1 MRLLA
6 FFLLLLLYR
15 GVWSNLVQQNDYPED
30 IDYLDMDP
38 DSLLAENAIIVS
50 NATCGEKKREY
61 YCRLVEHAG
70 YDFTAF
76 KRTKRQVFTYPQD
89 ARTYKD
95 ADGSLVECNY
105 CDARDPNLR
114 HPIEYAVSGDSN
126 LWWQSPSL
134 AEGLQYH
141 AVTIDIDLKQV
152 YQIVF
157 VLLRMGDSP
166 RPANWVLE
174 KSINGQAFQPWVFFA
189 ENAYQCYTLYQ
200 PMVNGT
206 LRITS
211 DSRPHKLG
219 NTEVYCT
226 TYFSQPQNLQAGE
239 IIIPLTVDREGAS
252 TSRFEANK
260 PIDPELIDFLSARFV
275 RLRFQKLQTLSGDW
289 MTLRDQ
295 LDPTVYNR
303 YYYSIRNIK
312 IGGKCICNSHA
323 NTCGRQI
330 IDGVPR
336 AVCDCQ
342 HNTCGYT
349 CERCCP
355 LFNQQPWRP
364 GAMCEECNCHGKAD
378 SCVYNQTVANLQ
390 LSLNRYNVREGGGV
404 CIGCRERTTGIN
416 CEDCSPGYYRPLNVA
431 PEAKN
436 PCVPCNCNLHGSTGV
451 CVSNDA
457 MMPEKQ
463 PGDCIC
469 REGFTGRL
477 CDRCAEGYYE
487 SPITP
492 GECLK
497 CPCDVAGSH
506 RGQGYRCQPPCNC
519 KPNVDPDSLC
529 KACLPGHF
537 NLDNE
542 DPEGCQACFCMGLS
556 KECHSVSVS
565 TARRLEQEGKLGTV
579 DTLDGWSLVVPP
591 SPRSLPVPPISAGAS
606 VEAAASTRMLR
617 ISSEDAEFSLGPPAA
632 EPSHATYWSAP
643 TIYLGKQLTAY
654 RGYLEVITR
663 FASPSIRSTAAVAT
677 SVYDNYTLSRIWITE
692 PDVVIEGHGIRLGYS
707 PSPEN
712 RQMHRVQ
719 RIRLHE
725 SNFRVLVEAGSGNL
739 DRIPIHQ
746 TQAIGTERQPAY
758 SASTYER
765 GSNNRVDYTRAGRPA
780 TIVDVMAVLSNV
792 TKLYVKARYTDDQA
806 YSELR
811 RVAMERAERRNNTHI
826 LLEGIRSVE
835 ECRCPPGHRGTS
847 CEECETGYWRDPSIA
862 LAGQGQDGAIAA
874 FLGLMNPI
882 YRRVCVPCEC
892 NGRAD
897 TCDPNTGHCLNCKY
911 NTYGRN
917 CEQCA
922 PGFHLDPT
930 KFGSDICQ
938 PCECPSL
945 SNHKTN
951 SCISLSGRS
960 LGSFGFP
967 VEKPYACLDCEENT
981 RGQFCEACA
990 EMFYGNPL
998 LGQPCRPCDCGL
1010 MAIGCDG
1017 ITGECRCGYHTTGPR
1032 CTECEPGSHG
1042 DPLQSEPCT
1051 PCRCHPVGSRSIECD
1066 KETGL
1071 CLCKLFYEG
1080 RHCDRCVSGRGNVDA
1095 GCPFCNCDPLGSLP
1109 LTNGSCDP
1117 VTGQCYCKPGVGGT
1131 LECDRCDDGYYNL
1144 GINGCQ
1150 SCECSNRALSTSCHP
1165 TTGQCECGDNVVGQK
1180 CDRCLAGYYWN
1191 GSEPHCISCDCGA
1204 GSLSTSGC
1212 DMFTGQC
1219 RCAPFVTGRRCDQC
1233 EPGFWGPSPQ
1243 GCKRCPQCPS
1253 GRVCDQLTGKCSCPR
1268 NTSGDRCETCVPNSY
1283 DYNPILGCK
1292 DCNCSKIG
1300 SVNAL
1305 GGCDL
1310 VTGQCTCKSGFSGR
1324 ACDKCAPGYYGYPD
1338 CKPCMCS
1345 LEGTLRNASNGDQL
1359 ACNPETGACLCKPNV
1374 EGEKCDRCIPGS
1386 FGLSADYPLGCYACF
1401 CFPTSKPPQC
1411 EQLKGYRSVPEIP
1424 RRLQLVG
1431 TDNPYMPGGP
1441 VVDLQLTSE
1450 VSTGSSQLPDLT
1462 VGQSQ
1467 FKWRF
1472 SKSMPTFLILPDVK
1486 GTYTRS
1492 YGSIL
1497 AEVHV
1502 DCLPTASCGFETS
1515 EDNTRLEARWVP
1527 SAYQTVLED
1536 PQKVFAR
1543 MTALNGQ
1550 LEFEYQP
1557 QNPPPHTPVP
1567 GGDLVA
1573 QYNTIWMREDDWVLT
1588 RINTQHLRVRPSR
1601 AALMLALVNITSF
1614 SVRLAL
1620 PGIPL
1625 KAISVNYRTRTA
1637 KSEALTQLGT
1647 PITTIETCVCTDSAK
1662 GDHCEMAD
1670 KLSYFPP
1677 IVIKPGPDGTFF
1689 DEMTDISKPSD
1700 NDSIPA
1706 GGKPSFSFE
1715 GGGVLDCECNGMATE
1730 CDQQSGFCINCAG
1743 NTAGAHC
1750 EVCAEGYSG
1759 DPVKGVLC
1767 ERCRCPSETAN
1778 YAKTCYSIGSYGQH
1792 VCECLPGY
1800 AGQLCDRCAT
1810 GYYGDPLMVIP
1821 CKPCACNPA
1830 GSRHQNCNMKTGQ
1843 CACLPGVSGRQC
1855 DECPEGHV
1863 VDAGRCIDCRGEC
1876 TGELL
1881 ERAAEVSTEMDAI
1894 DLTELARRGLNDLQN
1909 RAKQLL
1915 DRYNLTGTLY
1925 TERELL
1931 ERASKITDDLSR
1943 ISLTMVTT
1951 LPASIK
1957 AIDEASCNSTNN
1969 TARLSRKLV
1978 GLERR
1983 FNEWIQSMQ
1992 NFRSGPVDEALI
2004 QQWHQQARLIR
2015 QEVSRID
2022 LQPTNEWA
2030 SEMLEATRQLEEQLA
2045 AILKRTSGVNYAV
2058 KIDRLEY
2065 YQKMLDSHLNTQ
2077 LERLYNMGNQT
2088 QQKLDEILSIQEMMD
2103 NTSGSAIDMIH
2114 LNQSIFEE
2122 QLTILKNNVSN
2133 FQTPT
2138 LSELNRLADLLEK
2151 SQPFNQVPDAVPPE
2165 AISKAH
2171 SLERVSN
2178 RIVAALDRDGV
2189 DRTLEVRETYKNIED
2204 TLMEARAITDEAMRA
2219 IEAVGGE
2226 GVSASSIEASLAD
2239 IQKRHEKTVDRV
2251 QHLNDRLN
2259 DAKLIADA
2267 NADRLATLKKS
2278 FADISVV
2285 LKRTLE
2291 TSKLTKER
2299 VNGQLSPLVT
2309 LTRPKLDALT
2319 EEVMKERKTFNRIDK
2334 EVRAIEKQFN
2344 EIEGTANMAVN
2355 QANSTQRSL
2364 LEMIAKTEE
2373 QAEVVDRKMATA
2385 RRLASL
2391 ARSLLDLTYGSL
2403 GKDPIPLRLSGGD
2416 CTYTLV
2422 PYHTTRSRVFDLEFW
2437 FAPALLRRSSTS
2449 SPITSSATGIRT
2461 NSVLLVGRRAFP
2473 ARTSMFAVTVE
2484 PNRNLR
2490 FAWSQ
2495 PDVVGGELGI
2505 EIGPLNGSTT
2515 NRVRVI
2521 GVSGR
2526 VDLYLQE
2533 VPKDRETLDG
2543 LPTRLETYIEE
2554 NDGESLPTGLLLDNQ
2569 LELRVGGAF
2578 HSTSTSELNAPPL
2591 ESWGEGGA
2599 EEMWRRLMKMEHAKG
2614 CLYEL
2619 KIAGHRL
2626 GFPDFAKAD
2635 PACLQQTE
2643 DFCKIHTNFRPIV
2656 RDGYVWE
2663 KTAALETGLTITP
2676 SRSRPREVTSAE
2688 VFLEYMQL
2696 HDFAATD
2703 AYARITSYDHIS
2715 PCDRTLNIHLQKLA
2729 PQIANSMVLTFYNY
2743 REDYGITVES
2753 KGYDL
2758 FCSRWHGNLKGGI
2771 SHRTRSIRP
2780 IRVSPIASNYWA
2792 LEERVAEDCALA
2804 REDDYV
2810 FFVGGIPPGHFE
2822 LRKAMKEYGLSTSG
2836 FRGRIGLATS
2846 GDHML
2851 GSILIDSYTKTPIRN
2866 YGDTRFA
2873 DIRQTEEAYAIKN
2886 TSPSNQYCLTLMPL
2900 TNYTSFELKPNKFSA
2915 PWLPEISMTVRFRPV
2930 GNDEINLLRMQ
2941 VAEQNNL
2948 WFRVWLTSDLR
2959 VGIAIPSD
2967 PTKFITREIFGAPV
2981 IRDPA
2986 NNLAALKAREAQV
2999 FQQPLFTES
3008 VLTLRF
3014 GGPEF
3019 TRLTVLF
3026 DQRPVHTWKLSQSI
3040 PKSAVLQ
3047 VYVGPEL
3054 NTLSYYGFSIS
3065 NLIIGKHRVD
3075 FANDV
3080 VDSLRNRPFYRFGEC
3095 GGQLRPRFLTPADES
3110 HPSPTT
3116 EFVYQGLDLSAPPA
3130 GRRLRSVF
3138 EDCGDINPQL
3148 CDAISDNVTKEW
3160 PIIIHSLLSP
3170 KPSRR
3175 VRVRSMQYAGNGKSA
3190 KNCREAQA
3198 LSAWFNGEA
3207 HWEVENIAKVLSGN
3221 PDFRVTIGFRTREQ
3235 NDSKNTVGLLGA
3247 FNFGFKAGTFFILL
3261 GERQIHL
3268 VVESGADGNSDFY
3281 WSSPLLDLRGNA
3293 WHRLEL
3299 LPVNMETKDARRG
3312 VQITK
3317 MRFILDYHEAWIEEP
3332 ITWRVPVNAFIGGYP
3347 TARTVRMGS
3356 KTVNL
3361 ANLFGCV
3368 DELALGGQEFDLSK
3382 SRLPPC
3388 PDCFVLDAKAVHV
3401 LPKVQDII
3409 QPDRGLLLPLNLNVD
3424 SKATENMTSVK
3435 FSFEVLYDAQ
3445 VIGVESLFVMVFE
3458 NLNEPEEPIRIW
3470 IYLDRY
3476 MVYVTD
3482 ITMEEKVSF
3491 SISTVEPLAWH
3502 YASVKISMQ
3511 EFASIIEIST
3521 QGESAQS
3528 LIMNTVGPLRGIFY
3542 GSDEEITPQMQSDH
3556 HSGAVVP
3563 PFMGCLRN
3571 LKLFID
3577 ERIEAEVKFPE
3588 SAQHLV
3594 HGVCTL

>member
-1 MRLLA
+1 MGLPIA
-6 FFLLLLLYR
+6 
-15 GVWSNLVQQNDYPED
+15 DYPED
-30 IDYLDMDP
+30 MDYLDMDP
-38 DSLLAENAIIVS
+38 DSLLAENAIIIA

-70 YDFTAF
+70 YDYAAAR
-76 KRTKRQVFTYPQD
+76 RTKRQVYTYTQD
-89 ARTYKD
+89 ARTYKNV
-95 ADGSLVECNY
+95 DGSLVECNY

-114 HPIEYAVSGDSN
+114 HPIEYAVSGNSS

-134 AEGLQYH
+134 AEGLHYH

-157 VLLRMGDSP
+157 ILLRMGDSP
-166 RPANWVLE
+166 RPANWILE
-174 KSINGQAFQPWVFFA
+174 KSIDGKVFHPWVFFA
-189 ENAYQCYTLYQ
+189 ENAYQCQTLYQ
-200 PMVNGT
+200 PMLNVT
-206 LRITS
+206 LRVTGN
-211 DSRPHKLG
+211 SRPHRLG
-219 NTEVYCT
+219 NNEVYCT
-226 TYFSQPQNLQAGE
+226 TFFSQPQNLQAGE

-252 TSRFEANK
+252 ASRFETNK

-323 NTCGRQI
+323 NTCGRKI

-404 CIGCRERTTGIN
+404 CIGCREQTTGIN
-416 CEDCSPGYYRPLNVA
+416 CEDCVAGYYRPLNVA

-457 MMPEKQ
+457 MMPEKH

-477 CDRCAEGYYE
+477 CDRCAEGYYD
-487 SPITP
+487 SPIAP

-519 KPNVDPDSLC
+519 KPNVDPESLC
-529 KACLPGHF
+529 KACMPGHF
-537 NLDNE
+537 NLDDE

-565 TARRLEQEGKLGTV
+565 TARRLEQDGKLGTV
-579 DTLDGWSLVVPP
+579 DTLEGWNLVVP
-591 SPRSLPVPPISAGAS
+591 SSSRSLSVPPISAGAS
-606 VEAAASTRMLR
+606 VAEAATTRMLR
-617 ISSEDAEFSLGPPAA
+617 VSSEDAEFSLGPPAA
-632 EPSHATYWSAP
+632 EPSRATYWSAP

-663 FASPSIRSTAAVAT
+663 FASPSIRSAATVAT

-692 PDVVIEGHGIRLGYS
+692 PDVVIEGHGIRLAYS
-707 PSPEN
+707 PSSEN
-712 RQMHRVQ
+712 RQTHRVQ

-725 SNFRVLVEAGSGNL
+725 SNFRVLVEAGSGSLN
-739 DRIPIHQ
+739 RIPVHQ
-746 TQAIGTERQPAY
+746 TQATGSERQP
-758 SASTYER
+758 TYPDPTYDW
-765 GSNNRVDYTRAGRPA
+765 GSSNRVDYTRAGRPA
-780 TIVDVMAVLSNV
+780 TIVDIMTVLSNV
-792 TKLYVKARYTDDQA
+792 TRLYVKARYTDDQA

-811 RVAMERAERRNNTHI
+811 RVALERAERRNNTHG
-826 LLEGIRSVE
+826 LLEGISGVE

-847 CEECETGYWRDPSIA
+847 CEECEMGYWRDPSVA
-862 LAGQGQDGAIAA
+862 LAGQDQGGMIAS
-874 FLGLMNPI
+874 FLGLVNQI
-882 YRRVCVPCEC
+882 YRRSCVPCNC

-922 PGFHLDPT
+922 PGYHLDPT

-945 SNHKTN
+945 LNQKTN
-951 SCISLSGRS
+951 SCVTISGRIV
-960 LGSFGFP
+960 GSFGFS
-967 VEKPYACLDCEENT
+967 VEKPYVCLDCQENT

-998 LGQPCRPCDCGL
+998 LGQPCRPCDCGI

-1017 ITGECRCGYHTTGPR
+1017 VTGECKCGYHTTGPQ

-1042 DPLQSEPCT
+1042 DPLRGELCT
-1051 PCRCHPVGSRSIECD
+1051 PCKCHPVGSQSVECD
-1066 KETGL
+1066 KNTGL

-1080 RHCDRCVSGRGNVDA
+1080 PRCDRCVQGRGNVDA
-1095 GCPFCNCDPLGSLP
+1095 GCPLCNCDPLGSLP
-1109 LTNGSCDP
+1109 LINGSCDP
-1117 VTGQCYCKPGVGGT
+1117 ITGQCRCKPGVGGT
-1131 LECDRCDDGYYNL
+1131 LQCDRCDDGYYNL

-1150 SCECSNRALSTSCHP
+1150 PCECSNRALSTACHP
-1165 TTGQCECGDNVVGQK
+1165 TTGQCECGNNVVGQK
-1180 CDRCLAGYYWN
+1180 CDRCLTGYYWN
-1191 GSEPHCISCDCGA
+1191 RSEPHCIPCDCGA
-1204 GSLSTSGC
+1204 GSLSTNDC
-1212 DMFTGQC
+1212 DIYTGQC
-1219 RCAPFVTGRRCDQC
+1219 KCARFVIGRRCDQC

-1243 GCKRCPQCPS
+1243 GCKRCPRCPS
-1253 GRVCDQLTGKCSCPR
+1253 GRVCDQLTGKCSCPK
-1268 NTSGDRCETCVPNSY
+1268 NTIGDQCETCGPNSY
-1283 DYNPILGCK
+1283 DYNPIVGCK
-1292 DCNCSKIG
+1292 DCNCSEIG
-1300 SVNAL
+1300 SIDAS
-1305 GGCDL
+1305 GDCDL
-1310 VTGQCTCKSGFSGR
+1310 VTGQCPCRNGFSGR
-1324 ACDKCAPGYYGYPD
+1324 ACDKCAPGHYGYPD

-1345 LEGTLRNASNGDQL
+1345 LEGTLRNSSDGDQI
-1359 ACNPETGACLCKPNV
+1359 ACNPETGACLCKANV
-1374 EGEKCDRCIPGS
+1374 EGEKCDRCIQGS

-1411 EQLKGYRSVPEIP
+1411 EQLKGYRSVPELP
-1424 RRLQLVG
+1424 RRLQLIG
-1431 TDNPYMPGGP
+1431 TDNKYLPGGP
-1441 VVDLQLTSE
+1441 VVDLKLTLE

-1472 SKSMPTFLILPDVK
+1472 SKNMPTFLILPELK
-1486 GTYTRS
+1486 GSHTRS

-1497 AEVHV
+1497 VEVHT
-1502 DCLPTASCGFETS
+1502 DCLPTANCGFETS
-1515 EDNTRLEARWVP
+1515 EDNTELVAREASP
-1527 SAYQTVLED
+1527 THQTVLED

-1557 QNPPPHTPVP
+1557 ESPPPRTPVP
-1567 GGDLVA
+1567 GGELVA
-1573 QYNTIWMREDDWVLT
+1573 QYYTVWMRENDWVLT
-1588 RINTQHLRVRPSR
+1588 RINNQRLRVRPSR
-1601 AALMLALVNITSF
+1601 AALMLALVNISSF
-1614 SVRLAL
+1614 SVRLAS

-1637 KSEALTQLGT
+1637 KSEALTQMGT
-1647 PITTIETCVCTDSAK
+1647 PITTIETCICTDSAR
-1662 GDHCEMAD
+1662 GDHCEIAED
-1670 KLSYFPP
+1670 LSYFPP
-1677 IVIKPGPDGTFF
+1677 IVIKPSPDGTFF
-1689 DEMTDISKPSD
+1689 DELTDMSKPSG

-1706 GGKPSFSFE
+1706 GGMPSFDFE
-1715 GGGVLDCECNGMATE
+1715 GGSVLECKCNGMATE
-1730 CDQQSGFCINCAG
+1730 CDHQNGSCINCMG

-1750 EVCAEGYSG
+1750 EVCAEGYTG
-1759 DPVKGVLC
+1759 DPVKGIPC

-1778 YAKTCYSIGSYGQH
+1778 YAKTCYSIGTSGQH

-1800 AGQLCDRCAT
+1800 AGHLCDRCAN
-1810 GYYGDPLMVIP
+1810 GYYGDPLMMVP
-1821 CKPCACNPA
+1821 CKPCACNPS
-1830 GSRHQNCNMKTGQ
+1830 GSQHQNCNKKTGQ
-1843 CACLPGVSGRQC
+1843 CVCLPGISGRQC

-1863 VDAGRCIDCRGEC
+1863 VDAGHCIDCRGDC

-1881 ERAAEVSTEMDAI
+1881 ERASEVNTEIDAI
-1894 DLTELARRGLNDLQN
+1894 DLTELAHRGLNDLQN
-1909 RAKQLL
+1909 RAEQLRH
-1915 DRYNLTGTLY
+1915 RYSLTGTLY

-1931 ERASKITDDLSR
+1931 ERASKITRDLSR
-1943 ISLTMVTT
+1943 ISLSVLTT
-1951 LPASIK
+1951 LPASVR
-1957 AIDEASCNSTNN
+1957 AIDDISCNITNN
-1969 TARLSRKLV
+1969 TASLSRELL

-1983 FNEWIQSMQ
+1983 FGEWIQSMR
-1992 NFRSGPVDEALI
+1992 NLRSGPVDEALI
-2004 QQWHQQARLIR
+2004 QQWHQRARLIR
-2015 QEVSRID
+2015 QEISRVD
-2022 LQPTNEWA
+2022 LQPTNKWA
-2030 SEMLEATRQLEEQLA
+2030 SEMLEASRRLEDQLA
-2045 AILKRTSGVNYAV
+2045 AILKRAADTNYAI
-2058 KIDRLEY
+2058 KIDRLEH
-2065 YQKMLDSHLNTQ
+2065 YQKMQDSHLNTQ
-2077 LERLYNMGNQT
+2077 LERLYHMGNQT
-2088 QQKLDEILSIQEMMD
+2088 QKKLDEILSIQEMMD
-2103 NTSGSAIDMIH
+2103 NTSGSAIDTIH
-2114 LNQSIFEE
+2114 LNQTIFEE
-2122 QLTILKNNVSN
+2122 QLRILKNNVTD
-2133 FQTPT
+2133 FQAPT
-2138 LSELNRLADLLEK
+2138 LNEVNRLADLLEK
-2151 SQPFNQVPDAVPPE
+2151 SQSFNQVPATVPPE
-2165 AISKAH
+2165 VISKAH
-2171 SLERVSN
+2171 GLERSSN
-2178 RIVAALDRDGV
+2178 RIVAAVDRDGV
-2189 DRTLEVRETYKNIED
+2189 DRTLKIRETYKNIGD
-2204 TLMEARAITDEAMRA
+2204 ILMEARNITDEGMRA
-2219 IEAVGGE
+2219 IEAAGGE

-2239 IQKRHEKTVDRV
+2239 ILKRHEKTMERV
-2251 QHLNDRLN
+2251 ERLNDRLN

-2267 NADRLATLKKS
+2267 NADRLTTLKKS
-2278 FADISVV
+2278 FNDVSAV

-2291 TSKLTKER
+2291 ASKLTKQR
-2299 VNGQLSPLVT
+2299 VDGQLLPLVT
-2309 LTRPKLDALT
+2309 LTRSELNVLAK
-2319 EEVMKERKTFNRIDK
+2319 EVMEEKKRFDKIDK

-2344 EIEGTANMAVN
+2344 ELEGTANMAVN

-2364 LEMIAKTEE
+2364 LEVIAMTEE
-2373 QAEVVDRKMATA
+2373 RVEAVDRKMATA

-2403 GKDPIPLRLSGGD
+2403 GKDPIPLRLSGGGD
-2416 CTYTLV
+2416 CIYTLV
-2422 PYHTTRSRVFDLEFW
+2422 PYHTIRSRVFDLEFW
-2437 FAPALLRRSSTS
+2437 FTPALQRRSVSS
-2449 SPITSSATGIRT
+2449 SPATSSSATGIRT

-2473 ARTSMFAVTVE
+2473 ARTTIFAVTVE
-2484 PNRNLR
+2484 PNGNLR

-2505 EIGPLNGSTT
+2505 EVGPLNGSAS
-2515 NRVRVI
+2515 NRVRVTA
-2521 GVSGR
+2521 VPGR

-2543 LPTRLETYIEE
+2543 LPTLSKTFLED
-2554 NDGESLPTGLLLDNQ
+2554 NNGETLPTGLLLDNQ

-2578 HSTSTSELNAPPL
+2578 HTINTSESNVAPM
-2591 ESWGEGGA
+2591 ESWGDGGA
-2599 EEMWRRLMKMEHAKG
+2599 EEMWARLIKMEHAKG

-2635 PACLQQTE
+2635 PACFQQKE

-2663 KTAALETGLTITP
+2663 KSAALETGLSVTS
-2676 SRSRPREVTSAE
+2676 SRSRPREIASDTNSGSVQE

-2729 PQIANSMVLTFYNY
+2729 PQKANSMVLTFYNY

-2753 KGYDL
+2753 KGYEL
-2758 FCSRWHGNLKGGI
+2758 VCSRWHGNLKGGNGY
-2771 SHRTRSIRP
+2771 RTRSIRS

-2792 LEERVAEDCALA
+2792 LEERMAEDCALA
-2804 REDDYV
+2804 KEDDYV
-2810 FFVGGIPPGHFE
+2810 IFVGGIPPGHFE
-2822 LRKAMKEYGLSTSG
+2822 LRRAMKAYGLSTSG
-2836 FRGRIGLATS
+2836 FRGRIGLASS

-2873 DIRQTEEAYAIKN
+2873 DIRQTEEAYAIQN
-2886 TSPSNQYCLTLMPL
+2886 TAPTNQYCLTLMPL
-2900 TNYTSFELKPNKFSA
+2900 INFTSFELKPNKFSA

-2930 GNDEINLLRMQ
+2930 GNEEINLLRMQ

-2967 PTKFITREIFGAPV
+2967 PTKFTTREIFGAPV

-2999 FQQPLFTES
+2999 FQQPLFAES

-3014 GGPEF
+3014 SGPDF

-3026 DQRPVHTWKLSQSI
+3026 DQRPVHTWSLSQPI
-3040 PKSAVLQ
+3040 PKSDVLQ
-3047 VYVGPEL
+3047 IYVGPEL
-3054 NTLSYYGFSIS
+3054 NTLSYHEFSIS
-3065 NLIIGKHRVD
+3065 NLIIGEHRVD
-3075 FANDV
+3075 FAKDM
-3080 VDSLRNRPFYRFGEC
+3080 VDSLRNKPFYRFGEC
-3095 GGQLRPRFLTPADES
+3095 GGQLRPRFVAPIDGG
-3110 HPSPTT
+3110 HPSSTT

-3175 VRVRSMQYAGNGKSA
+3175 VRVRSMHYVGNGKST
-3190 KNCREAQA
+3190 KNCREAQTS
-3198 LSAWFNGEA
+3198 SAWFNGET
-3207 HWEVENIAKVLSGN
+3207 HWEVENIAKVLARN
-3221 PDFRVTIGFRTREQ
+3221 PDFRVTIGFRTRTQ
-3235 NDSKNTVGLLGA
+3235 NDANNTAGLLGA
-3247 FNFGFKAGTFFILL
+3247 FNFGFKAGTLFILL
-3261 GERQIHL
+3261 GKRQIHL
-3268 VVESGADGNSDFY
+3268 IVESGTDGNSDFY
-3281 WSSPLLDLRGNA
+3281 WSSPPLDLRDNA

-3299 LPVNMETKDARRG
+3299 LPVNMQTRDAQRG
-3312 VQITK
+3312 VQVTK
-3317 MRFILDYHEAWIEEP
+3317 MRFILDYHETWIEES

-3347 TARTVRMGS
+3347 TARTVRMGR
-3356 KTVNL
+3356 KTMNL

-3368 DELALGGQEFDLSK
+3368 DELTLGGQEFDLSK
-3382 SRLPPC
+3382 SNLPSC
-3388 PDCFVLDAKAVHV
+3388 PDCFLLDVKAVHV

-3409 QPDRGLLLPLNLNVD
+3409 QPDRGRLLPLNLNVD
-3424 SKATENMTSVK
+3424 SKATESMTSIE

-3445 VIGVESLFVMVFE
+3445 KIGVESLFVMVFE
-3458 NLNEPEEPIRIW
+3458 NLNNPDEPIRIW

-3491 SISTVEPLAWH
+3491 TINSVEPLAWH
-3502 YASVKISMQ
+3502 YASVKILMQ
-3511 EFASIIEIST
+3511 EFGSIIEIST
-3521 QGESAQS
+3521 QSESAQS
-3528 LIMNTVGPLRGIFY
+3528 LILSALGPLRNIFY

-3556 HSGAVVP
+3556 HSGTVVP

-3571 LKLFID
+3571 LKLLID
-3577 ERIEAEVKFPE
+3577 GAIEAEVEFPE
-3588 SAQHLV
+3588 STQHLV